1 MKKVNWKL
9 VIAVV
14 AGAIA
19 LAFLLGGI
27 CGFVSRSKTAFV
39 AVTIIATFGAL
50 MFLFIFNIDTNRITK
65 RMMDNTI
72 LKHAVDNGF
81 GYCSTFTTH
90 NAKLLINAEAGKI
103 AYVCNLNP
111 TEFQV
116 VSAKEITNIKS
127 DYIKAPLGGTTYV
140 YFQFVYKGTRIRIPT
155 FTATHCV
162 YSLQSGEVLEGI
174 SKADTYA
181 ELLERAKNAAV

>member
-9 VIAVV
+9 VISVVLGAV
-14 AGAIA
+14 A
-19 LAFLLGGI
+19 LSFLLGGI
-27 CGFVSRSKTAFV
+27 CALVFQSKTVFT
-39 AVTIIATFGAL
+39 AVTIIAAVGSL
-50 MFLFIFNIDTNRITK
+50 MFLFIFNIDTNAVTK
-65 RMMDNTI
+65 SMIDNTV
-72 LKHAVDNGF
+72 LKHAAANGF

-90 NAKLLINAEAGKI
+90 NAKLLIHAEAGKI

-116 VSAKEITNIKS
+116 ISAKEITDIKS

-140 YFQFVYKGTRIRIPT
+140 YFQFVYNGTRIRIPT

-162 YSLQSGEVLEGI
+162 YSLQSAEVLEGI
-174 SKADTYA
+174 SKADAYA
-181 ELLERAKNAAV
+181 ELLQRAKEAA

>member
-1 MKKVNWKL
+1 MKKVNWTL
-9 VIAVV
+9 VISVV

-27 CGFVSRSKTAFV
+27 CGLVFRSKTAFV
-39 AVTIIATFGAL
+39 AVTIIATFGSL
-50 MFLFIFNIDTNRITK
+50 MYLFIFNIDTNRVTK
-65 RMMDNTI
+65 RMIDNTI

-162 YSLQSGEVLEGI
+162 YSLQSGEVLEE
-174 SKADTYA
+174 YPRRM
-181 ELLERAKNAAV
+181 LMRNY

>member
-1 MKKVNWKL
+1 MIWKL

-39 AVTIIATFGAL
+39 AVTIIATFGSL
-50 MFLFIFNIDTNRITK
+50 MYLFIFNIDTNRVTK
-65 RMMDNTI
+65 PMIDNTI

-140 YFQFVYKGTRIRIPT
+140 YFQIVINGTRIRIPT

-174 SKADTYA
+174 SKADAYA
-181 ELLERAKNAAV
+181 ELLQRAKEAA